1 MFNLYR
7 SDIKKSWTELSL
19 LLGRKKPR
27 TSIKELVVEGI
38 RITEDIQMAEAMN
51 EYFASV
57 GSNLDSELPPANDHE
72 NIPLQ

>member
-1 MFNLYR
+1 MFYLYR

-38 RITEDIQMAEAMN
+38 TITEDIQMAEAMN
-51 EYFASV
+51 E
-57 GSNLDSELPPANDHE
+57 
-72 NIPLQ
+72 